1 MIWPDAARGGGTPA
15 SWFSHSRAARYARAA
30 VCSSGSRLATGRF
43 ARRFSHSLPSLRNE
57 PSAQTILLQV
67 SPSGLKPCSQAS
79 GQTRPGLSLMASSA
93 SRLASLT
100 LNFVPAC
107 LLNSVSERCD
117 AVLHS
122 PSAAPVRQPTR
133 RNSACTDLARSAGD
147 GWGGPAGGSGL
158 SDARL
163 GDARLGELR
172 LGELRLD
179 ELRLGEARLGRCVL
193 SNATAPAASASADV
207 SAAAILLSASLPA
220 AGMSAATRR
229 RSASATCSC

>member
-15 SWFSHSRAARYARAA
+15 SWFSHSRAARYARAE
-30 VCSSGSRLATGRF
+30 VSSSGSRLAIGRF

-133 RNSACTDLARSAGD
+133 RNSACTDLARPPWD
-147 GWGGPAGGSGL
+147 GWGGPAGGSRL
-158 SDARL
+158 SDAS
-163 GDARLGELR
+163 LR
-172 LGELRLD
+172 PPR
-179 ELRLGEARLGRCVL
+179 
-193 SNATAPAASASADV
+193 
-207 SAAAILLSASLPA
+207 LPA
-220 AGMSAATRR
+220 ALLGPARPPPASRR
-229 RSASATCSC
+229 D